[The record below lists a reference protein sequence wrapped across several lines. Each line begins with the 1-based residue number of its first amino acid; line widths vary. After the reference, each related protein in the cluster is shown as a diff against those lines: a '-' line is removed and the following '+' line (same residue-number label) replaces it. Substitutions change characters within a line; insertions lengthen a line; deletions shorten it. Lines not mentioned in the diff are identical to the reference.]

1 LFGKRAKA
9 KEGGDLSLTL
19 RELALRQVVR
29 NFEEVAAAASV
40 TELEELANEMSW
52 WPPDLHEWLLP
63 RIDWRILAAC
73 SKCGLPKALG
83 STPGTG
89 SSCAEINDVFTPN
102 SPEAQQLRLA
112 STGTLIEAAIRRG
125 ERRFRELRVD
135 RRKDSEGAAADEVYP
150 LIDVFGDW
158 GEMFGVVE
166 PPPLPDEQLLFAR
179 ERATLVS
186 PLSSPVFEP
195 SVATFRENFDVFTG
209 GLLRGADWT
218 GIVTAGGAVL
228 ACALRTPSS
237 KTRSA
242 STEDE
247 EYGSRLGYFEA
258 NEHNHF
264 RRGTYEANS
273 SAEKQ
278 SPFASSSDVD
288 IFLVGM
294 TPSEALAKVQ
304 VLYNTV
310 RRNFAGKVLA
320 ISSGSAV
327 TFVCGFPRRNV
338 QVVLKL
344 YDAAADVL
352 TSFDLDCC
360 AFVFDGV
367 RVLGTARG
375 VRAAATRCNLVDL
388 DRRSKTY
395 ESRLLKVSEGVR
407 VNLLFTL

>member
-1 LFGKRAKA
+1 
-9 KEGGDLSLTL
+9 
-19 RELALRQVVR
+19 
-29 NFEEVAAAASV
+29 
-40 TELEELANEMSW
+40 M
-52 WPPDLHEWLLP
+52 
-63 RIDWRILAAC
+63 
-73 SKCGLPKALG
+73 
-83 STPGTG
+83 
-89 SSCAEINDVFTPN
+89 PN

-112 STGTLIEAAIRRG
+112 STGTLIEAAVRRG

-195 SVATFRENFDVFTG
+195 SVAMFRENFDVFTG

-218 GIVTAGGAVL
+218 GMVTAGGAVL